1 MLNVC
6 SLGHSFSCC
15 TVCVA
20 SPLFTLEYRKSKA
33 VPAVKQV
40 AVPDAISDADSV
52 LGGGGGASS
61 DAADDAAMSREAIN
75 AAVRQ
80 VGVREPRLPRWKQ
93 QQKKLSAQAL
103 DDAVA
108 QAEATVKAAPWA
120 LKAVKPTTAAPITES
135 DDEPMAAGPTLS
147 PIERAVAEARAV
159 VRTPGAKRALALAA
173 AAADADADA
182 DAEAS
187 RPQKKRKGKAARAQ
201 KKRKGKAARAQKK
214 RTGKQSKRVRS
225 SQKKNKTQPAQWNF
239 GPDNGK
245 KTIPRVARY
254 FREKRERAA
263 AKERARILA
272 TPEGWMRD
280 RMQKARARHG

>member
-1 MLNVC
+1 MRI
-6 SLGHSFSCC
+6 
-15 TVCVA
+15 A
-20 SPLFTLEYRKSKA
+20 SPLFTLEYRKSEA
-33 VPAVKQV
+33 VPKIKQV

-52 LGGGGGASS
+52 LGG
-61 DAADDAAMSREAIN
+61 DAQPAATDDAAMSREAIN

-80 VGVREPRLPRWKQ
+80 VGVREPRLPRWKKP
-93 QQKKLSAQAL
+93 QKQLSAQAL

-108 QAEATVKAAPWA
+108 QAEATVKVAPWA
-120 LKAVKPTTAAPITES
+120 LKAVKPTTAAPITER
-135 DDEPMAAGPTLS
+135 DDEPIAAEPTLS

-159 VRTPGAKRALALAA
+159 VRTPGAKRTLAA

-187 RPQKKRKGKAARAQ
+187 RPQKKRKGKAARAH
-201 KKRKGKAARAQKK
+201 KKRAGKK
-214 RTGKQSKRVRS
+214 SKRVRS
-225 SQKKNKTQPAQWNF
+225 ESKQKQSKKQPKQWDF

-245 KTIPRVARY
+245 QTIPRVARY
-254 FREKRERAA
+254 FREKREREA

-280 RMQKARARHG
+280 QMQKARARHG